1 MQRKVMANIGGGA
14 TPLSTVSKGFDGI
27 GLVKILRY
35 YGTKILRSNIRHS
48 KPEQYSCVRREPVIL
63 NCLRQ
68 DNTLNIGGTYH
79 VILNLFQD
87 LAVVTQRKPRP
98 RISNT
103 RKLVLKF
110 NPRPQGV
117 GVHPVSEAHSNHKPH
132 ATHLT
137 HATHVNQETLKQVQG
152 DKNVSEVH
160 SKFLVPYCLSNLVSS
175 KKTAFTL
182 AEVLI
187 TLAIIGVVAAMT
199 IPTLISNY
207 QEKATVSKVKQ
218 AFSIISQAYQLAKIE
233 NGEFGTWGFKGA
245 SSYGQDDD
253 GQNVISA
260 DSAENMKI
268 FWQKLSPYLKV
279 ASSCY
284 YDDSSC
290 QFPVDKIYMLAGS
303 EKNIDEANYSS
314 LSLANG
320 MTFLG
325 GWINDPACRNSNVIC
340 GDFGIDVN
348 GLATAPN
355 TLGRDI
361 FYFYIYRDKIVPM
374 GEKNFPYNC
383 NIEDDGQ
390 SNNGYYCTFWVIQK
404 GNMEYLKCNDL
415 SINGKQK
422 C

>member
-1 MQRKVMANIGGGA
+1 MYAKKSYDKHRGGA
-14 TPLSTVSKGFDGI
+14 TLLSRYSKCFDDI

-35 YGTKILRSNIRHS
+35 YGTKIVRRNIRNSNAAQHS
-48 KPEQYSCVRREPVIL
+48 YVRRESVIL
-63 NCLRQ
+63 NYLRQ

-87 LAVVTQRKPRP
+87 LKKIPPTLTLPLKGGRG
-98 RISNT
+98 
-103 RKLVLKF
+103 KL
-110 NPRPQGV
+110 
-117 GVHPVSEAHSNHKPH
+117 VSEAHRNHKPH

-160 SKFLVPYCLSNLVSS
+160 SKFLVPYCLSNLVSL
-175 KKTAFTL
+175 KKAAFTL

-187 TLAIIGVVAAMT
+187 TLGIIGVVAAMT

-233 NGEFGTWGFKGA
+233 NGAFGTWGFKGA
-245 SSYGQDDD
+245 SSYDKDDD